1 MKLVYVPVAICVCM
15 YVYLHT
21 ARANPLR
28 PILDVT
34 EAESHQAADVEVT
47 EMHQCEWEHKG
58 VLKECQ
64 YLVSYWHA
72 WQGIEMGVMSSWQY

>member
-47 EMHQCEWEHKG
+47 EMHQCE
-58 VLKECQ
+58 
-64 YLVSYWHA
+64 
-72 WQGIEMGVMSSWQY
+72 